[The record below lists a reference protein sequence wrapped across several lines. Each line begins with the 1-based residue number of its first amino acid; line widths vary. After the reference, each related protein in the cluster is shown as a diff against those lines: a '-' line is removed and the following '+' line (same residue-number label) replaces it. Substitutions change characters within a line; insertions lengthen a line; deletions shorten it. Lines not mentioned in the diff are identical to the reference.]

1 MTGLQIIQP
10 YFMQLVIADYLS
22 VNRSAM
28 SAELSRMQRE
38 GLLCA
43 DRSSFTLRQP
53 E

>member
-1 MTGLQIIQP
+1 MLYAFVLNNYKRLQEDI
-10 YFMQLVIADYLS
+10 
-22 VNRSAM
+22 RSAM